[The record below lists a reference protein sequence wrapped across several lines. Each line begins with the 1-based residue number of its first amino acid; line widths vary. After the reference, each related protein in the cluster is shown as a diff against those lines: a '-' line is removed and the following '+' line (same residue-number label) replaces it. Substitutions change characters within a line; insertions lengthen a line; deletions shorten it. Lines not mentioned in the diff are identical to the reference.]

1 VHSLFSRYARRSLSA
16 LLCAAAVIAAG
27 CHSNNNTSGY
37 GIGWVTLSDEPGD
50 FTSYIVNVD
59 SVTLTGKTVGV
70 ITAVATVETVDF
82 TKLRNISELWSAAS
96 IPNDTYTSATITLD
110 YTSAVISVMVNGVPT
125 KATVVSSG
133 GEPITTVAVN
143 VSLDPVNQLVVIP
156 TYATT
161 FAERLAIDFNLP
173 ASNMVNMAT
182 SPPTVTVKPFLTIA
196 TSPADNKPIRVRGP
210 LINSSIDLDTY
221 TVYVRPFYDE
231 VDSLGSLSLF
241 NDANTIYSIN
251 GTIYVGA
258 AGLSVL
264 SQLSAGITMTAAYT
278 TLQPTAT
285 PSAGAGIFHTT
296 YVVAGSTL
304 EDQYTE
310 GLEGDVIA
318 RTGNTLTLRGATLFE
333 NTAEVTEYID
343 TPDAVVL
350 LGPATIVTVD
360 GNASLTG
367 LNYNSISVGQHITA
381 RGIYSLPASGVTT
394 LDATSNSS
402 PNTGSVRIQSTQAWG
417 TLVSSGTGSLTMN
430 LATINDWPA
439 SIFNFAGT
447 GASAAQNSAAA
458 NYAVDTGA
466 LGLPAGTA
474 AGDAVWAD
482 GIITPFGSA
491 PPDFHAFAVNNEASV
506 QVVNVPA
513 NTLSP
518 PTAGITTCGQGN
530 QDCVPASM
538 QVYWAAGTA
547 APFTTLTNSGLTINL
562 SNAGLTSAIIRI
574 GPESFTLAS
583 LPATPSIVPVPS
595 PPTGTPGAAGAAG
608 LPAVF
613 LPLFTVGNPTT
624 ASATTTTPTS
634 GSTTTTA
641 TTTLLEAN
649 TFSTFVTNVQSTV
662 TATNL
667 VLQFEA
673 TGFYNR
679 ATNTFNASS
688 INVVL

>member
-1 VHSLFSRYARRSLSA
+1 LSA

-27 CHSNNNTSGY
+27 CHNNNNNSGY
-37 GIGWVTLSDEPGD
+37 GIGWVTLTDSPGD
-50 FTSYIVNVD
+50 FASYIVNVD

-82 TKLRNISELWSAAS
+82 TKLKNISELWSAAS

-110 YTSAVISVMVNGVPT
+110 YTDAVINVMVGGVPT
-125 KATVVSSG
+125 PAIVVGSDGLS
-133 GEPITTVAVN
+133 PITTVALNVN
-143 VSLDPVNQLVVIP
+143 LDPVNQLVVIP

-161 FAERLAIDFNLP
+161 FAERLAINFDLP
-173 ASNMVNMAT
+173 ASNLIDLT
-182 SPPTVTVKPFLTIA
+182 SSPPRVIVKPFLTIA
-196 TSPADNKPIRVRGP
+196 TSPPDNKPIRVRGP
-210 LINSSIDLDTY
+210 LINSSVDLDTY

-251 GTIYVGA
+251 GVNYVGA
-258 AGLSVL
+258 QGLDVL
-264 SQLSAGITMTAAYT
+264 SQLSAGITMTVAYT
-278 TLQPTAT
+278 TLEPTAT

-310 GLEGDVIA
+310 GMEGDVIA
-318 RTGNTLTLRGATLFE
+318 RSGNALLLRGATLFE
-333 NTAEVTEYID
+333 NTAEIATFFSAD
-343 TPDAVVL
+343 CVVL
-350 LGPATIVTVD
+350 LGPGTIVTAD
-360 GNASLTG
+360 GNSALTG

-381 RGIYSLPASGVTT
+381 RGIYELPASGINT
-394 LDATSNSS
+394 LDATGTSS
-402 PNTGSVRIQSTQAWG
+402 TNTGSVRIQSTQAFG
-417 TLVSSGTGSLTMN
+417 TLVSSAAGSLVMN

-439 SIFNFAGT
+439 GVFDFTGT
-447 GASAAQNSAAA
+447 GASAAQNSTAA
-458 NYAVDTGA
+458 NYAVNTGA
-466 LGLPAGTA
+466 LALPAGTV

-482 GIITPFGSA
+482 GVMTPFGSA

-513 NTLSP
+513 NVLSP

-530 QDCVPASM
+530 QDCMPASM
-538 QVYWAAGTA
+538 QIWWSVGTA
-547 APFTTLTNSGLTINL
+547 APFATLTDSGLSINL
-562 SNAGLTSAIIRI
+562 SNASLTTAIIRI

-583 LPATPSIVPVPS
+583 LPATPMIVPVPS

-613 LPLFTVGNPTT
+613 LPLFTVGNPAT
-624 ASATTTTPTS
+624 AAATTTTPTS

-641 TTTLLEAN
+641 TTSLLEAN
-649 TFSTFVTNVQSTV
+649 SFATFVANVNSTMS
-662 TATNL
+662 AANPA
-667 VLQFEA
+667 LQFEA

-679 ATNTFNASS
+679 TTNVFNASS